1 MTAAVKARIDH
12 EFREPELLAQ
22 AFTHRSAGG
31 PHNER
36 LEFLGDAV
44 IGLVVGEVLYNRF
57 PKADEGQ
64 LTRARATLVNRD
76 SLAEIARGLDLGSAL
91 RLGEGEMKSGG
102 WRRDSIL
109 ANALEAVVGAVY
121 VDAGL
126 DAARDL
132 LLTLYAARLAGIDPS
147 VTQKDAKTA
156 LQEYLQ
162 GRQLPLPRYLTVEI
176 TGPPHDQR
184 FAVAC
189 DLEAPAL
196 RLVAEGRSRRQAE
209 QEAARLVLEA
219 LTGQP
224 GAGE

>member
-1 MTAAVKARIDH
+1 MKTRIDH
-12 EFREPELLAQ
+12 AFREPELLAR
-22 AFTHRSAGG
+22 AFTHRSAGS

-44 IGLVVGEVLYNRF
+44 IGLVVGEVLYQRF
-57 PKADEGQ
+57 PHADEGQ
-64 LTRARATLVNRD
+64 LTRARATLVNRE
-76 SLAEIARGLDLGSAL
+76 SLADIARQLDLGASL

-126 DAARDL
+126 DAARKL
-132 LLTLYAARLAGIDPS
+132 LLTLYAARLAEIDPS
-147 VTQKDAKTA
+147 DTRKDAKTA

-176 TGPPHDQR
+176 SGPPHDQR
-184 FAVAC
+184 FSVAC
-189 DLEAPAL
+189 DLEVPAL
-196 RLVAEGRSRRQAE
+196 RHVAAGRSRRQAE
-209 QEAARLVLEA
+209 QEAARLVLETLCESSGTA
-219 LTGQP
+219 
-224 GAGE
+224 A